1 MYIIFR
7 FLLGFH
13 MAPSASSDRLQL
25 LLIEDNAGDVRL
37 IREAFRMSG
46 QNVDIAVA
54 RDGVEALDYLRGG
67 GIYASAAR
75 PDLILLDLNLPR
87 KSGREVL
94 REVKADNR
102 LSAIPVVVLT
112 TSAADEDVVFSYRTH
127 ANTYIIKP
135 VNLDRLFEVIG
146 SIGAYWS
153 RVARLPGSSDGA
165 SAAAARFA

>member
-1 MYIIFR
+1 
-7 FLLGFH
+7 
-13 MAPSASSDRLQL
+13 MAACANPDRLQL

-46 QNVDIAVA
+46 QNVDIVVA
-54 RDGVEALDYLRGG
+54 RDGIEALDYLRGTG
-67 GIYASAAR
+67 SYATTAR

-94 REVKADNR
+94 REVKADSG

-112 TSAADEDVVFSYRTH
+112 TSAADEDIAYSYRTH

-153 RVARLPGSSDGA
+153 HVARLPGTAVVAPATAGRST
-165 SAAAARFA
+165 

>member
-1 MYIIFR
+1 MHIISR
-7 FLLGFH
+7 FLLKSH
-13 MAPSASSDRLQL
+13 MAPYARPDGLQL
-25 LLIEDNAGDVRL
+25 LLVEDNAGDVRL
-37 IREAFRMSG
+37 IREAFRVSG

-54 RDGVEALDYLRGG
+54 RDGIEALDYLRGTG
-67 GIYASAAR
+67 SCASTVR

-94 REVKADNR
+94 REVKADSG

-112 TSAADEDVVFSYRTH
+112 TSAADEDVAYSYRTH
-127 ANTYIIKP
+127 ANTYIVKP

-153 RVARLPGSSDGA
+153 LVARLPGTA
-165 SAAAARFA
+165 MVAPAAPRRYT

>member
-1 MYIIFR
+1 MV
-7 FLLGFH
+7 
-13 MAPSASSDRLQL
+13 PSARPDRLQL

-37 IREAFRMSG
+37 IREAFITSG

-54 RDGVEALDYLRGG
+54 RDGVEALDYLRGSVSG
-67 GIYASAAR
+67 GSAVR

-94 REVKADNR
+94 REVKADDR

-112 TSAADEDVVFSYRTH
+112 TSAADEDISYSYQTH

-153 RVARLPGSSDGA
+153 RVARLPGTVEVPPVTGG
-165 SAAAARFA
+165 RFA

>member
-1 MYIIFR
+1 
-7 FLLGFH
+7 
-13 MAPSASSDRLQL
+13 MAPSASFDGLQL

-37 IREAFRMSG
+37 IREAFRMNG
-46 QNVDIAVA
+46 QKVDITVA
-54 RDGVEALDYLRGG
+54 RDGVEALEYLRGAG
-67 GIYASAAR
+67 ARASAAR

-94 REVKADNR
+94 REVKADDE
-102 LSAIPVVVLT
+102 LSAIPVVILT
-112 TSAADEDVVFSYRTH
+112 TSAADEDIAFSYRTH

-153 RVARLPGSSDGA
+153 GIARLPGDPRCAQGA
-165 SAAAARFA
+165 VSRPA